1 MSKGFHAVRD
11 GPIPGLRLPRNAWL
25 ALERAGITTLD
36 QLTAVVDRIEHV
48 AAGIGPKSAQSIRAE
63 VDRLGRSTALRS

>member
-1 MSKGFHAVRD
+1 MSKGFHTVRD
-11 GPIPGLRLPRNAWL
+11 GPIPGLRLPRNAWA

-48 AAGIGPKSAQSIRAE
+48 AALIGPETAHAIKAKVAR
-63 VDRLGRSTALRS
+63 VGRSTEPQS

>member
-1 MSKGFHAVRD
+1 MSKGFHAVRE
-11 GPIPGLRLPRNAWL
+11 GPIPGLRLPRKAWL
-25 ALERAGITTLD
+25 ALERAGIATLD

-63 VDRLGRSTALRS
+63 VARVGRSTEPQS